1 MDSRRY
7 LLADVGATHTRLAVA
22 GSAGL
27 EQQPVRLA
35 TTLLTDGDALLQRAR
50 QSLPMEGLSAACIA
64 MAGPVAAGAG
74 RLTNGSLVLNG
85 NALAR
90 RLGCPVFVIND
101 FHALAMA
108 LPNLGRL
115 RQVGGSAGEDREVK
129 AVLGP
134 GSGLGMGM
142 LVPQA
147 DGWRALDS
155 EGGHADLAP
164 GSPLEMELLTLLA
177 AAHGHVSW
185 ETVLSGPGLVN
196 LYRAV
201 CSLWGVRPEDAGPEW
216 ISANAVDA
224 SDPVCHQTLEIFFGL
239 LGAAAGNL
247 ALLAAATGGVYIGG
261 GIVPA
266 LADFAVASPMR
277 RRFEERGALSAYVA
291 RIPLWIILDAEPGLL
306 GALAYARSRESLG
319 ADDLVG

>member
-1 MDSRRY
+1 MGSRRY

-22 GSAGL
+22 GG
-27 EQQPVRLA
+27 EGTKIQPVRLETA
-35 TTLLTDGDALLQRAR
+35 AVRDGDSLLQLAGR
-50 QSLPMEGLSAACIA
+50 SLPLAGLSAACIA
-64 MAGPVAAGAG
+64 LAGPVAANAG
-74 RLTNGSLVLNG
+74 RLTNGSLVLDG
-85 NALAR
+85 NALTE
-90 RLGCPVFVIND
+90 RLGCPVQVIND

-108 LPNLGRL
+108 LPFLQRL
-115 RQVGGSAGEDREVK
+115 RQVGGTAGPAADGPHVK

-142 LVPQA
+142 LIPQG

-164 GSPLEMELLTLLA
+164 GSPLEIEILTLLS

-201 CSLWGVRPEDAGPEW
+201 CAVWGVRPQEVGPEW
-216 ISANAVDA
+216 ITANGVAA
-224 SDPVCHQTLEIFFGL
+224 SDPVCHQTLEIFFSL

-247 ALLAAATGGVYIGG
+247 ALTAAATGGVYIGG

-266 LADFAVASPMR
+266 LAEFAAESPMR
-277 RRFEERGALSAYVA
+277 RRFEERGALSSYAA
-291 RIPLWIILDAEPGLL
+291 PIPLWIILDEEPGLL
-306 GALAYARSRESLG
+306 GALARVRGTDRGISAP
-319 ADDLVG
+319 